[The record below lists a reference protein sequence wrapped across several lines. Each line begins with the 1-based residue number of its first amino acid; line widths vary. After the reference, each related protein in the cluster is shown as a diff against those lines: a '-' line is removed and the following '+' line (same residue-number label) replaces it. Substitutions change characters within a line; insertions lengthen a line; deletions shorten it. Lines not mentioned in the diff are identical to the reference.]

1 MPSLRSTPDE
11 SEQTRFCSHC
21 AEPLNVVDALYCKRC
36 GGALVRAVPG
46 AQSGTPKPLVAAIL
60 SLVPGLGHLYL
71 GRAPVALA
79 WFFAVGVAYLA
90 QPLGA
95 MLHLVCIANAA
106 VGASARSSRALR

>member
-21 AEPLNVVDALYCKRC
+21 AEPQTVVDALYCKRC
-36 GGALVRAVPG
+36 GATLIRAVPREP
-46 AQSGTPKPLVAAIL
+46 SGTPKPLVAAML

-71 GRAPVALA
+71 GRALVAFV
-79 WFFAVGVAYLA
+79 WFFTVGIAYLA

-95 MLHLVCIANAA
+95 MLHLICIANAA
-106 VGASARSSRALR
+106 IGARPRSSGAHH